1 MSYSNRRNRGR
12 GAFSYFLEFIIIIA
26 GITVSFFLN
35 EWRAAKKAE
44 EKKISL
50 LQEINNDLA
59 KDSIQLELSIKLY
72 QKLLNS
78 HDSLLENAKSTL
90 NEDSLDVYVDQVAS
104 YYPFKETQSTF
115 LKIINDPDLVISK
128 QDTLLE
134 LFLVIHNQLYQ
145 YTHEWTS
152 NDKSFVLE
160 QLLPYMDMHA
170 PFYYPPPTNKSFQGK
185 VFNALKKDD
194 AFMNLLKSGRSYK
207 SAILQVYGA
216 CLSQLKTYKSKVNNR
231 LEKPIS

>member
-1 MSYSNRRNRGR
+1 MSYSSRRNGGR
-12 GAFSYFLEFIIIIA
+12 GTFSYFLEFIIIIA

-35 EWRAAKKAE
+35 EWRAGKKAE

-50 LQEINNDLA
+50 LQEINSDLL
-59 KDSIQLELSIKLY
+59 KDSVQLELSLNLY
-72 QKLLNS
+72 QQLLNA
-78 HDSLLENAKSTL
+78 HDSLLLNTENSIP
-90 NEDSLDVYVDQVAS
+90 EDSLDVYVDQVAS

-115 LKIINDPDLVISK
+115 LKIINDPDLVITK

-134 LFLVIHNQLYQ
+134 FFLVIHNQLYK

-152 NDKSFVLE
+152 IDKSFVLD

-207 SAILQVYGA
+207 YALLQVYGS
-216 CLSQLKTYKSKVNNR
+216 CLSQVKNYKSKVNNR
-231 LEKPIS
+231 LEKSSS